1 MKVVSIKN
9 LSIIS
14 VKGNN
19 YRNNFSFMSKKDATK
34 LLNNS
39 VLNNEG
45 AL

>member
-14 VKGNN
+14 VKGNT
-19 YRNNFSFMSKKDATK
+19 YRVNFFFMSKKDATK

-39 VLNNEG
+39 VLSNKG